1 MLTLAPAIV
10 HLVADMAKAVGPR
23 GDAGRHI
30 SKAEAER
37 LRDDAL
43 ALAFALAQM
52 LSAYEGGKA

>member
-1 MLTLAPAIV
+1 MLDLAPAIV

-23 GDAGRHI
+23 SDGGKKVT
-30 SKAEAER
+30 KAEAEQ

-52 LSAYEGGKA
+52 LTAHDGGKR